1 MMSRKLQGNPLVEE
15 TMSGFFKKNRRAW
28 IVVLVLVVIAAS
40 AFMFVRRSNAGTA
53 SQFQTAAIERGN
65 LTATIGST
73 GTVRAKQSA
82 TLIWQAAGT
91 VDTVNVKAGDNIP
104 SDFVMA
110 YLSKTSLPQSVIMA
124 EADLVDAQ
132 KALDDLLSSDTARA
146 QAEIDLEVAQE
157 AYDKAANYLHY
168 LQVSPRVPQTETR
181 VLLQQRRWGWE
192 YTSKTKPI
200 KGPAPEEWIT
210 DAESDLALKKSQ
222 LDDAQREF
230 DRLNNGNTEDIAAA
244 RARVDAAQ
252 ATLNMAR
259 VISPFA
265 GTVTESY
272 PLPGD
277 QISAGANAFRLDDLT
292 SLLVDVEV
300 SEVDINSVE
309 IGQPVTLSFDA
320 ILGKEYHGEVVKV
333 AQTGTSVQG
342 VVNFKVT
349 VEMIDTDEE
358 VKPGMTAAVTIT
370 INEVQDV
377 LLVPNRATRLVDGS
391 RVVYLLVDGQPVQ
404 TEVNLGISSDTMSAV
419 IDGDVKEGD
428 IIILNPSS
436 ESQGGP
442 SGGPIREQKQV
453 EQVEP

>member
-1 MMSRKLQGNPLVEE
+1 MRQFWKKYRKVLIGLL
-15 TMSGFFKKNRRAW
+15 
-28 IVVLVLVVIAAS
+28 IVVIVTS
-40 AFMFVRRSNAGTA
+40 AFIFVRRSNAGTA

-91 VDTVNVKAGDNIP
+91 VESVNVQVGDSVSP
-104 SDFVMA
+104 DDVLAS
-110 YLSKTSLPQSVIMA
+110 LSKTSLPQSVITA
-124 EADLVDAQ
+124 EADLASAQ
-132 KALDDLLSSDTARA
+132 KELDQLLNSDTALA
-146 QAEIDLEVAQE
+146 QAVIDLETARE
-157 AYDKAANYLHY
+157 AYEKAENYLKY
-168 LQVSPRVPQTETR
+168 LQTSPKVPQTEVR
-181 VLLQQRRWGWE
+181 FFLQQRRWGWE
-192 YTSKTKPI
+192 YRTNTKSF
-200 KGPAPEEWIT
+200 KGPAPAEWIS
-210 DAESDLALKKSQ
+210 DAENDLALKKSQ
-222 LDDAQREF
+222 LEDAQREF
-230 DRLNNGNTEDIAAA
+230 DRLNNGNTQDIAAA
-244 RARVDAAQ
+244 QARVDAAL
-252 ATLNMAR
+252 ATLNLAR

-272 PLPGD
+272 LLPGD
-277 QISAGANAFRLDDLT
+277 QVSAGANAFRLDDLT

-320 ILGKEYHGEVVKV
+320 VLGKEYHGKVVKV

-349 VEMIDTDEE
+349 VEMIDADED
-358 VKPGMTAAVTIT
+358 VKPGMTAAATIT
-370 INEVQDV
+370 IQELQDV
-377 LLVPNRATRLVDGS
+377 LLVPNRATRLVGGS

-404 TEVNLGISSDTMSAV
+404 TEVSLGTSSDTMSV
-419 IDGDVKEGD
+419 VTGGDVKVGD

-442 SGGPIREQKQV
+442 NGGPVREQKQV
-453 EQVEP
+453 EVAP

>member
-1 MMSRKLQGNPLVEE
+1 MRQFLKRYRNVLIGLL
-15 TMSGFFKKNRRAW
+15 
-28 IVVLVLVVIAAS
+28 IVVIGAS
-40 AFMFVRRSNAGTA
+40 AFIFVRRSNADPA
-53 SQFQTAAIERGN
+53 SQFQTATIERGN

-104 SDFVMA
+104 SGFVMA
-110 YLSKTSLPQSVIMA
+110 YLSKTSLPQSIIMA

-132 KALDDLLSSDTARA
+132 KALDALLSSDTARA

-157 AYDKAANYLHY
+157 AYDKAANYLHF
-168 LQVSPRVPQTETR
+168 LQVSPRVPQTEVR
-181 VLLQQRRWGWE
+181 FFLQQRRWGWE
-192 YTSKTKPI
+192 YRTKTKSF
-200 KGPAPEEWIT
+200 KGPAPEEWIS
-210 DAESDLALKKSQ
+210 DAENDLALKKSQ
-222 LDDAQREF
+222 LEDAQQEF
-230 DRLNNGNTEDIAAA
+230 DRLNNGNTEEIAAA
-244 RARVDAAQ
+244 QARVEAAQ

-272 PLPGD
+272 PLPGN
-277 QISAGANAFRLDDLT
+277 QVSAGANAFRLDDLS

-320 ILGKEYHGEVVKV
+320 ILGKDYHGEVVEV
-333 AQTGTSVQG
+333 AQTGTSLQG

-349 VEMIDTDEE
+349 VEMIDADED
-358 VKPGMTAAVTIT
+358 VKPGMTAAATIT

-404 TEVNLGISSDTMSAV
+404 TKVSLGTSSDTMSV
-419 IDGDVKEGD
+419 VVDGDVKEGD
-428 IIILNPSS
+428 IIILNPPS

-442 SGGPIREQKQV
+442 SIGPGEQKQV
-453 EQVEP
+453 ERVEP

>member
-1 MMSRKLQGNPLVEE
+1 MHQ
-15 TMSGFFKKNRRAW
+15 FFKKYRNVLIGLL
-28 IVVLVLVVIAAS
+28 IVVILAS
-40 AFMFVRRSNAGTA
+40 AFIFVRRSNAGTA
-53 SQFQTAAIERGN
+53 SQFQTAALERGN

-104 SDFVMA
+104 SGFVMA
-110 YLSKTSLPQSVIMA
+110 FLSKTSLPQSVIIA

-132 KALDDLLSSDTARA
+132 KALDALLSSDTARA

-157 AYDKAANYLHY
+157 AYDRAANYLQY

-181 VLLQQRRWGWE
+181 VFLQQRRWGWE
-192 YTSKTKPI
+192 YTSKTKPF

-210 DAESDLALKKSQ
+210 DAENDLALKKSQ
-222 LDDAQREF
+222 LEDAQQEF

-244 RARVDAAQ
+244 QSRVDAAQ

-277 QISAGANAFRLDDLT
+277 QVSAGANAFRLDDLT

-349 VEMIDTDEE
+349 VELSDADED

-391 RVVYLLVDGQPVQ
+391 RVVYRLVDGQPVE
-404 TEVNLGISSDTMSAV
+404 TEVRLGISSDTMSVLLDGAV
-419 IDGDVKEGD
+419 QEGD
-428 IIILNPSS
+428 IIILNPLS

-442 SGGPIREQKQV
+442 NGGPVREQKQV
-453 EQVEP
+453 EQVAP

>member
-1 MMSRKLQGNPLVEE
+1 MRSFL
-15 TMSGFFKKNRRAW
+15 KKYRNVLIGLL
-28 IVVLVLVVIAAS
+28 IVVIVTS
-40 AFMFVRRSNAGTA
+40 AFIFVRRSNADPA

-65 LTATIGST
+65 LTAAIGST

-104 SDFVMA
+104 SGFVMA
-110 YLSKTSLPQSVIMA
+110 YLSKTSLPQSVITA
-124 EADLVDAQ
+124 EADLASAQ
-132 KALDDLLSSDTARA
+132 KDLNQLLNSDTARA
-146 QAEIDLEVAQE
+146 QAVIALKTARE
-157 AYDKAANYLHY
+157 AYEKAENYLNY
-168 LQVSPRVPQTETR
+168 LQTSQRVPQTDTR
-181 VLLQQRRWGWE
+181 IFLQQRRWGWE
-192 YTSKTKPI
+192 YTSKTKPF
-200 KGPAPEEWIT
+200 KGPAPEEWIR
-210 DAESDLALKKSQ
+210 DAENDLALKTSQ
-222 LDDAQREF
+222 LEDAQREF
-230 DRLNNGNTEDIAAA
+230 DRLNNGNTEDIAAGQS
-244 RARVDAAQ
+244 RVEAAQ
-252 ATLNMAR
+252 ATLNLAR

-277 QISAGANAFRLDDLT
+277 QVSAGATAFRLDDLT

-309 IGQPVTLSFDA
+309 IGQPVALSFDA

-349 VEMIDTDEE
+349 VEMIDADED

-370 INEVQDV
+370 INELQDV
-377 LLVPNRATRLVDGS
+377 LLVPNRASRLVDGS

-404 TEVNLGISSDTMSAV
+404 TEISLGSSSDTMSALV
-419 IDGDVKEGD
+419 DGDVNEGD
-428 IIILNPSS
+428 IIILNPSA

-442 SGGPIREQKQV
+442 SGGPVREQKQV

>member
-1 MMSRKLQGNPLVEE
+1 
-15 TMSGFFKKNRRAW
+15 MSGFFKKNRRAW

-53 SQFQTAAIERGN
+53 NQFQTATIERGN
-65 LTATIGST
+65 LTTTIGAT
-73 GTVRAKQSA
+73 GTVRAKQTA
-82 TLIWQAAGT
+82 VLIWQAAGT
-91 VDTVNVKAGDNIP
+91 VESVNVKAGDNIP
-104 SDFVMA
+104 SGFVMA

-124 EADLVDAQ
+124 QADLVDAQ
-132 KALDDLLSSDTARA
+132 KALDGLLSSDTARA

-181 VLLQQRRWGWE
+181 VFLQQRRWGWE
-192 YTSKTKPI
+192 YASKTKPF

-222 LDDAQREF
+222 LEDAQREF

-244 RARVDAAQ
+244 QARVDAAQ

-259 VISPFA
+259 VIAPFA
-265 GTVTESY
+265 GTVTESHS
-272 PLPGD
+272 LNGD
-277 QISAGANAFRLDDLT
+277 QVSAGATAFRLDDLT
-292 SLLVDVEV
+292 NLLVDVEV

-309 IGQPVTLSFDA
+309 LGQPVTLSFDA
-320 ILGKEYHGEVVKV
+320 ILEKEYHGKVVEV

-342 VVNFKVT
+342 VVNFKLT
-349 VEMIDTDEE
+349 VELIDADED
-358 VKPGMTAAVTIT
+358 VKPGMTAAATIT
-370 INEVQDV
+370 IRELQDV
-377 LLVPNRATRLVDGS
+377 LLIPNRAARLVDGS

-404 TEVNLGISSDTMSAV
+404 TEISLGSSSDTMSV
-419 IDGDVKEGD
+419 LVDGDVKEGD
-428 IIILNPSS
+428 IIILNPSA

-442 SGGPIREQKQV
+442 SGELGGPPERKQV

>member
-1 MMSRKLQGNPLVEE
+1 MWSRKLQGSPLVEE
-15 TMSGFFKKNRRAW
+15 KMSGFFKKNRRAW
-28 IVVLVLVVIAAS
+28 IVLMLVVIAAS
-40 AFMFVRRSNAGTA
+40 AFIFVRRSNAGTA

-91 VDTVNVKAGDNIP
+91 VDMVNVKAGDNIP

-132 KALDDLLSSDTARA
+132 KALDELLSSDTARA

-181 VLLQQRRWGWE
+181 VFLQQRRWGWE
-192 YTSKTKPI
+192 YTSKTKPF
-200 KGPAPEEWIT
+200 KGPAPEEWIA
-210 DAESDLALKKSQ
+210 DAEIDLALKRSQ

-230 DRLNNGNTEDIAAA
+230 DRLNNGNTEDIEAAQ
-244 RARVDAAQ
+244 ARVDAAQ

-259 VISPFA
+259 LISPFA

-277 QISAGANAFRLDDLT
+277 QVSAGANAFRLDDLT
-292 SLLVDVEV
+292 SLFVDVEV
-300 SEVDINSVE
+300 SEVDINNVE

-320 ILGKEYHGEVVKV
+320 ILGKEYHGKVVKV

-349 VEMIDTDEE
+349 VEIIDADED

-377 LLVPNRATRLVDGS
+377 LLIPNRAARLVDGS
-391 RVVYLLVDGQPVQ
+391 RVVYLLVNGQPVE
-404 TEVNLGISSDTMSAV
+404 TKVSLGTSSDTMSV
-419 IDGDVKEGD
+419 LVDGDVKEGD
-428 IIILNPSS
+428 IVILNPSS
-436 ESQGGP
+436 ETEGGP
-442 SGGPIREQKQV
+442 SSGPRQQKQV
-453 EQVEP
+453 EQVQP